1 MFLTTLVYKECSE
14 YRADLEATIHDHR
27 RLDCS
32 LQVPHPV
39 SSSSTMP
46 ARVSLTPSHDHFAF
60 CVFLR
65 AEGKHRINRK
75 AGKSFWRPQAKL
87 DRAYILYRCSTEKI
101 ESKGCLPAKMR
112 QTAPRSNQVSK
123 IQQNLYLSY

>member
-14 YRADLEATIHDHR
+14 YRADLEVTIHDHR
-27 RLDCS
+27 RLDGS

-46 ARVSLTPSHDHFAF
+46 AMASLTLSHDHFAL
-60 CVFLR
+60 CVFLL

-87 DRAYILYRCSTEKI
+87 DRAFDIFFTDVRLK
-101 ESKGCLPAKMR
+101 KLKAKTR